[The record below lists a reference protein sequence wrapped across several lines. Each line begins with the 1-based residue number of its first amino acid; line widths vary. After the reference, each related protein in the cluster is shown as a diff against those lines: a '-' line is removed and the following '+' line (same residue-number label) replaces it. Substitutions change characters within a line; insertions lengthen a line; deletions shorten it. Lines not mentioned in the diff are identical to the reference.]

1 MLSNPQ
7 LATLSE
13 LISGHRLFWEFFSVC
28 PAAFLGTLQGVS
40 WILKAAT
47 LSSLYLEE
55 GGVGT
60 VPTPGLS
67 KLCIVGEG
75 ELFVLGGEKI
85 FLFFGMK

>member
-1 MLSNPQ
+1 M
-7 LATLSE
+7 
-13 LISGHRLFWEFFSVC
+13 C
-28 PAAFLGTLQGVS
+28 PAFASFLGTLQGVS

-85 FLFFGMK
+85 FLFFGINYRQTYSMLTDIVY

>member
-1 MLSNPQ
+1 M
-7 LATLSE
+7 
-13 LISGHRLFWEFFSVC
+13 C
-28 PAAFLGTLQGVS
+28 PAAAFTSFLGTLQGVS

-47 LSSLYLEE
+47 LPSLYLEE
-55 GGVGT
+55 GAVGA

-85 FLFFGMK
+85 FLFFGIK